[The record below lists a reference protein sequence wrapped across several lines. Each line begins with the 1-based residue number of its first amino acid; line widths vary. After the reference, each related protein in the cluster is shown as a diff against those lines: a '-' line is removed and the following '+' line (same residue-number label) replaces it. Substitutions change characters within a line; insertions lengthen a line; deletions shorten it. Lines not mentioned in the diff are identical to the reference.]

1 MKKQIIFGLA
11 FAVAAGGGQF
21 GNPVMAMPDQLL
33 SAASKVTAV
42 QDNYAVVPAVK
53 AETE

>member
-1 MKKQIIFGLA
+1 
-11 FAVAAGGGQF
+11 
-21 GNPVMAMPDQLL
+21 MAMPDQLL

-53 AETE
+53 AETEQAVVDFTND